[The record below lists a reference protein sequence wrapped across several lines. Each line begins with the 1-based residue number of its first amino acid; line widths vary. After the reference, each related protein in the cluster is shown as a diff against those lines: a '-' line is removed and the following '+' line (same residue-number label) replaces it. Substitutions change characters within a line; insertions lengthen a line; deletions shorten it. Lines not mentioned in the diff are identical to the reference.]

1 MSVWDTYQD
10 RITAHGSTKRGAAL
24 CREQRLLTQK
34 MKDSLS
40 YHIVTVDGTS
50 REVSII
56 NSDRL
61 NEKTMCSLPG
71 EDFDC
76 GGLVAFADNY
86 WLITEK
92 DANNEVYTRVKLVQC
107 NYLLHWVDTDGEL
120 HEQWCII
127 EDGTKL
133 RELVS
138 VQRNLYVKI
147 SIELLEIP
155 KAHITTT

>member
-1 MSVWDTYQD
+1 MSAWDIYID
-10 RITAHGSTKRGAAL
+10 RIEAKGGTKRNAAFN
-24 CREQRLLTQK
+24 REVRRLNSKLK
-34 MKDSLS
+34 NSLS
-40 YHIVTVDGTS
+40 YHTVFIDGEERDVTIV
-50 REVSII
+50 
-56 NSDRL
+56 NSDNL
-61 NEKTMCSLPG
+61 NEKTMFSLPG
-71 EDFDC
+71 EDIDC
-76 GGLVAFADNY
+76 GGLVEWAENH
-86 WLITEK
+86 WLISEK
-92 DANNEVYTRVKLVQC
+92 DANNEIYTKVKLLQC
-107 NYLLHWVDTDGEL
+107 NHLLHWIDNNGDI